1 MLWNTKEYKNK
12 VAFNHTMVTS
22 SWQGAGHTFG
32 GKNILSQDS
41 ILFLSDIS
49 KWPEHM
55 GVSVICEFTINSNF
69 SLQPDAN
76 SSALQFDLN
85 VNQTFLIMAQGELTN
100 CTDGEN
106 NCTMK

>member
-1 MLWNTKEYKNK
+1 
-12 VAFNHTMVTS
+12 
-22 SWQGAGHTFG
+22 
-32 GKNILSQDS
+32 
-41 ILFLSDIS
+41 
-49 KWPEHM
+49 M
-55 GVSVICEFTINSNF
+55 GVSFICEFTINSNF